1 MVSELI
7 KVSVEVA
14 AAFGVEKRV
23 QSSVNH
29 PVLQAAVFALCG
41 VPSDAETLGRVRGVL
56 RKALAKC
63 SDDWSVPRARLKAV
77 CADGCIADLERY
89 AWPRWRRAD
98 LPKLRTLLLHHA
110 APAAQPALR
119 RAVDAVEAALD
130 GAAALGV
137 PPELLPELDSRL
149 SPTDDDDFD
158 GVLLQV
164 AMPDHGVLLR
174 GGRFDALC
182 AAGGA
187 GERAAAG
194 VTIRLDKVAALEAAA
209 AAAARAGTIEALVC
223 SHGEGLTAERMRLA
237 GELWAAGVVADYT
250 HGDDPS
256 AAAQMNHASLVGA
269 PHVLIVQPGG
279 ASVVFRQMV
288 AKARDEEW
296 ARGDAVRL
304 FLARR
309 PGASGAKG
317 RHS

>member
-1 MVSELI
+1 M
-7 KVSVEVA
+7 
-14 AAFGVEKRV
+14 
-23 QSSVNH
+23 
-29 PVLQAAVFALCG
+29 
-41 VPSDAETLGRVRGVL
+41 
-56 RKALAKC
+56 
-63 SDDWSVPRARLKAV
+63 

-174 GGRFDALC
+174 GGRFDALG

-194 VTIRLDKVAALEAAA
+194 VTIRLDKVAALEAA

-269 PHVLIVQPGG
+269 PHVLIVQQGG

-288 AKARDEEW
+288 AKARDEEP
-296 ARGDAVRL
+296 ARGCGAAVP
-304 FLARR
+304 RR
-309 PGASGAKG
+309 MGASGAKG